1 MDLKDLFKTVK
12 IGDEVTVQGWIRN
25 HRKQKEFGF
34 IDFSDGTTQQHLQ
47 VVYDDKIS
55 NFSEIQKMLVG
66 CAIEVK
72 GIIVESQG
80 NQEFELKASE
90 VTLLGDCPAFFN
102 YIYL

>member
-47 VVYDDKIS
+47 SKY
-55 NFSEIQKMLVG
+55 
-66 CAIEVK
+66 C
-72 GIIVESQG
+72 
-80 NQEFELKASE
+80 
-90 VTLLGDCPAFFN
+90 
-102 YIYL
+102 YITW